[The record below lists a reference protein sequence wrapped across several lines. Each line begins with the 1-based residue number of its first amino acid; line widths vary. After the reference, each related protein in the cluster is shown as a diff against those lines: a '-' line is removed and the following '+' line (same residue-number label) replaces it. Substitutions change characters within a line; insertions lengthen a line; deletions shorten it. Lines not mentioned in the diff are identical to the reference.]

1 MSKVLFIL
9 KYRENSDG
17 SYSNGGL
24 SSGLANSARYV
35 CDMLNANGVE
45 AVLEQVIDNNCIDK
59 FVTLHKPTHV
69 IIEAYWVV
77 PEKFEVLTR
86 LHPNVIWIIRNH
98 SELPFLSSEGIAIDW
113 TCRYVAY
120 NNVMVSGNSPRVLG
134 ELKTMIKHSYPKW
147 TREQVEDRVWYL
159 PNYYKPDIPARD
171 KCLPESDII
180 NVGCFGAIRPLKNQL
195 LQAVAAIQFCEK
207 QRKTLYFHV
216 NSTRIEGGSTANAL
230 KNLRALF
237 AHTGKSGH
245 KLIEHDWLD
254 HDKFIDMLQE
264 TIDIGMCVS
273 HSETFCIVAA
283 DLVTSGIPIV
293 VSEEVVW
300 ASSLSKADP
309 NSSEDITRH
318 LNSIWNYKRLGLS
331 QRLNIS
337 GLNSY
342 CKQTIKQWLFYF
354 APEVKKHDDK
364 HDNRRKFIKGLLL
377 L

>member
-1 MSKVLFIL
+1 MATKVLFIL

-17 SYSNGGL
+17 TYSNGGL

-45 AVLEQVIDNNCIDK
+45 AALEHVIDNNCIDK
-59 FVTLHKPTHV
+59 FVAKHRPTHV
-69 IIEAYWVV
+69 IIEAYFVV

-86 LHPNVIWIIRNH
+86 LHPNVIWVVRNH

-120 NNVMVSGNSPRVLG
+120 ENVNVSGNSPRVLK
-134 ELKTMIKHSYPKW
+134 ELKTMIKHSYPQW
-147 TREQVEDRVWYL
+147 TREQVEDKVWYL
-159 PNYYKPDIPARD
+159 PNYYKPDIPARE
-171 KCLPESDII
+171 KGLPKSDII

-207 QRKTLYFHV
+207 QKKTLYFHV

-237 AHTGKSGH
+237 LHTGHSGH

-254 HDKFIDMLQE
+254 HDKFIQMLQE

-293 VSEEVVW
+293 TSEEVVW

-309 NSSEDITRH
+309 NSSEDIASH
-318 LNSIWNYKRLGLS
+318 LNSVWGFRKFEFIQTLNNFGL
-331 QRLNIS
+331 R
-337 GLNSY
+337 GY

-354 APEVKKHDDK
+354 APEDVKKHD
-364 HDNRRKFIKGLLL
+364 NRKKFIKGLLL